1 MQANL
6 LDAGPAAVALHQPA
20 YDEGDQRPQSE
31 GRQQDDEQS
40 NVDSLGSGGG
50 LIQRASTL
58 LLVVGVGIAQLVWV
72 AALGY
77 ATFSIWQRLPL

>member
-20 YDEGDQRPQSE
+20 YGRGRSRAHSPRDVSRMTSRPTFI
-31 GRQQDDEQS
+31 
-40 NVDSLGSGGG
+40 GSDRAG

-58 LLVVGVGIAQLVWV
+58 LLVVAFGIAQLVWV

-77 ATFSIWQRLPL
+77 ATYSIWQRLPL